1 MPIAKPVWENK
12 WGPNTVISVFGFT
25 IMLIGGLVAWGY
37 IVAEFRG
44 ALATHTVEIEKLDRR
59 LTAAESEIRSFG
71 SLGIRLSNVE
81 KQALDFA
88 TAVKAVESTLNAL
101 TTEVRVS
108 REILQRM
115 EASQGNA
122 RGRPP

>member
-12 WGPNTVISVFGFT
+12 WGPNTVISVLGFT
-25 IMLIGGLVAWGY
+25 IMLIGGFVAWGY

-59 LTAAESEIRSFG
+59 LTAVESEVRSFG

-88 TAVKAVESTLNAL
+88 TAMRAVETTLNAL
-101 TTEVRVS
+101 ATEVRVS

-115 EASQGNA
+115 EASQGN
-122 RGRPP
+122 RRPP

>member
-12 WGPNTVISVFGFT
+12 WGPNTVISVLGFT

-59 LTAAESEIRSFG
+59 LTAVESEVRSFG

-88 TAVKAVESTLNAL
+88 TAMKAVEATLNAL

-108 REILQRM
+108 REILQRL
-115 EASQGNA
+115 EATSNRNGNHL
-122 RGRPP
+122 P